1 MLQQTLGVSGTSL
14 VLSSWPVLGVTVGK
28 HVYWVQRQH
37 DNLAKVFAVRHA
49 SLTAAMP
56 ELVLQAQP

>member
-1 MLQQTLGVSGTSL
+1 MLQQMLGVSDITL
-14 VLSSWPVLGVTVGK
+14 VSPGWLVLGVTVGK
-28 HVYWVQRQH
+28 HVVLIQRQH